1 MAVISQ
7 SGETHSGRGQ
17 GAGKL
22 GEELPFW
29 SLGKIRG
36 RSGKSESSTHP
47 LLGSSPIIPALLFL
61 GILVVLFAFVE
72 SQHWLG
78 TASGIPSPREVL
90 ALFRSH
96 GSPLP
101 QENVRVWTKKQT
113 GFYYCQGNL
122 LFGRKPGKM
131 MDQTE
136 ALLAGYRPV
145 LKEYCTSNK
154 PEEESK
160 PSASARTTADAK

>member
-7 SGETHSGRGQ
+7 SGKTHSGRGQ
-17 GAGKL
+17 GAGRS

-29 SLGKIRG
+29 SLDRFLG
-36 RSGKSESSTHP
+36 RSGKLKSSTHP
-47 LLGSSPIIPALLFL
+47 VLGSSPIVPALLFL
-61 GILVVLFAFVE
+61 GVLVLLIAFVE
-72 SQHWLG
+72 SQHWFG

-101 QENVRVWTKKQT
+101 QETVKVWTKQQS
-113 GFYYCQGNL
+113 GFYYCQGDL

-131 MDQTE
+131 MNQTE
-136 ALLAGYRPV
+136 ALLSGYRPV

-160 PSASARTTADAK
+160 RSASARTTADAK